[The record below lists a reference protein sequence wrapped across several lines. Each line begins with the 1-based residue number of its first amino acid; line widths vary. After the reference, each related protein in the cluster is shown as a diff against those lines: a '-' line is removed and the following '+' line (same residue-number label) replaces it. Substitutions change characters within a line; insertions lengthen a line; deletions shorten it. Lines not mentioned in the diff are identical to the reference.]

1 MRSKENEYA
10 NSNWKVLTFLWLA
23 ISLALFNPVYS
34 MLVSMGL
41 NEAFSVVMVL
51 LGICLMYDIPY
62 RAKVKAQH
70 QASMSR
76 ADQWRGRHC

>member
-1 MRSKENEYA
+1 
-10 NSNWKVLTFLWLA
+10 
-23 ISLALFNPVYS
+23 
-34 MLVSMGL
+34 MLVSIGL

-70 QASMSR
+70 EASMSR

>member
-1 MRSKENEYA
+1 MA
-10 NSNWKVLTFLWLA
+10 NKAGDQKNSSWKILAFLWLV
-23 ISLALFNPVYS
+23 ISLAIFQPAYS
-34 MLVSMGL
+34 MLVSIGL

-70 QASMSR
+70 EASMSR

>member
-1 MRSKENEYA
+1 MVSKEKEYA

-23 ISLALFNPVYS
+23 ISLALFNPAYS

-51 LGICLMYDIPY
+51 VGICLMYDIPY
-62 RAKVKAQH
+62 RSKVKAQH
-70 QASMSR
+70 QASLRR

>member
-1 MRSKENEYA
+1 MANKAGDSA
-10 NSNWKVLTFLWLA
+10 NSSWKVLTFLWLA
-23 ISLALFNPVYS
+23 ISVVIFQPAYS

>member
-1 MRSKENEYA
+1 MANKAGDSA
-10 NSNWKVLTFLWLA
+10 NSSWKVLPFLWLA
-23 ISLALFNPVYS
+23 ISVVIFQPAYS
-34 MLVSMGL
+34 MLVSMRL